1 MQIRHHR
8 SIQRSLALTLALMM
22 TCVTTTGCEELEE
35 LAQEITDE
43 LADEY
48 QTGPRKLSGDDA
60 FKHISPDRSTSP
72 RTDTLAIQSAITQE
86 IHHEMSG
93 VMMMDKNFI
102 KLILIDLKISGIMVT
117 L

>member
-1 MQIRHHR
+1 MQIRQHR
-8 SIQRSLALTLALMM
+8 RTRRSLIFTVMLMW
-22 TCVTTTGCEELEE
+22 TCAVMSGCEELEE
-35 LAQEITDE
+35 LAQELTDE

-72 RTDTLAIQSAITQE
+72 QTNTVAIQSAITQE

-93 VMMMDKNFI
+93 VMMMDDPEVDA
-102 KLILIDLKISGIMVT
+102 L
-117 L
+117 